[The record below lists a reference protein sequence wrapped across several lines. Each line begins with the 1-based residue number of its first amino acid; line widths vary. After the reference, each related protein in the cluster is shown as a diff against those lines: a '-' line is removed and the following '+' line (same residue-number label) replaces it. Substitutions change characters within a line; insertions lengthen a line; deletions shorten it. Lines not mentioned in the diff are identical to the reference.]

1 MPQAASMLVVQCDC
15 EVMMWVNVAVRVD
28 VALSMVM
35 MARLNARPSDSG
47 GSVAGG
53 GHEWWS

>member
-1 MPQAASMLVVQCDC
+1 
-15 EVMMWVNVAVRVD
+15 MMMCVDVTVRVK

-47 GSVAGG
+47 GSVAGS